1 MLAFLR
7 YVISAFVPFN
17 RASGGEKKK
26 KLHHLRLLPCPQVFY
41 VWFDAPIGYLS
52 ITANYTDEW
61 EKWWKNPNQVRRLGT
76 RRHRRRRH
84 RREFARQAESRCT
97 GSCAR
102 FPPPYNVAQKGSDC
116 FFHWTI
122 WRAAQYTRAR
132 LNVFPLKTHTTGL
145 LFYHHC
151 LSAVLYYPF
160 NLIV

>member
-1 MLAFLR
+1 MLSLRLFLSIEQ
-7 YVISAFVPFN
+7 VA
-17 RASGGEKKK
+17 EKKK
-26 KLHHLRLLPCPQVFY
+26 KLHHLRLLPRPQVFY

-76 RRHRRRRH
+76 RRRRRH
-84 RREFARQAESRCT
+84 RREFARRAESRCT

-102 FPPPYNVAQKGSDC
+102 FPPLYNATQKGSDC

-132 LNVFPLKTHTTGL
+132 LNVCPLKTHHRAAFFLSSLSFSCAL
-145 LFYHHC
+145 L
-151 LSAVLYYPF
+151 PF
-160 NLIV
+160 